1 MAKTKKEL
9 QDQVP
14 EEEQAVADT
23 GLIESESVPQTDL
36 ERLPPALTDLELE
49 ATNTLDPDAPQSDL
63 DLGGPMDD
71 QIPAPETRSEA
82 GEPPS
87 DLTQPDAEP
96 VLQTGL
102 EMDQELD
109 QLPGE
114 PTRPE
119 LEPAQEPEMPS
130 ETEPVPTEDTDDAQ
144 PPKRRRRN
152 TRKKAE
158 ETEADA
164 ETETETPSEEEQ
176 SDGSASKYFLY
187 IYVLSA
193 KASILMGEV
202 PGTRLSVAGG
212 RFYMADGIV
221 CDLYDASYTVAD
233 AELAATEVLTASL
246 SARSLVTETN
256 CLYLISVNSGE
267 KTKHFLVKYG
277 LNGTGSSY
285 TQL

>member
-176 SDGSASKYFLY
+176 SDVGQPQKLRMPGRRRQR
-187 IYVLSA
+187 VV
-193 KASILMGEV
+193 SI
-202 PGTRLSVAGG
+202 
-212 RFYMADGIV
+212 
-221 CDLYDASYTVAD
+221 D
-233 AELAATEVLTASL
+233 AERTVETDTDRLRSDLLDLVESFKSKRILTGTIQGVERLADNPEMSYAVIYPTKTRYAPMGRVNRATQGRMLL
-246 SARSLVTETN
+246 
-256 CLYLISVNSGE
+256 
-267 KTKHFLVKYG
+267 
-277 LNGTGSSY
+277 
-285 TQL
+285 